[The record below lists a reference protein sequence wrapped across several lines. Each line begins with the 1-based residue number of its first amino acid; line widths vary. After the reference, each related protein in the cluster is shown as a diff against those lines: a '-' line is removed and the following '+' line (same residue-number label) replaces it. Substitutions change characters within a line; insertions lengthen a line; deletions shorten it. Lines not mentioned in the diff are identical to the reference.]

1 MSKSPNKESDVPAL
15 SHIGYSL
22 ERHSS
27 VVNSACDARQ
37 SSSGSIPSRAGFLS
51 AALPESSLQG
61 TSIDLQS
68 ALTLPLR
75 RMDKME
81 SNIAN
86 VTETNNLLQEKS
98 LPRSKVKFLFTLIHQ
113 SIKGMILVRKLGSR
127 LRSYV
132 PLIRR

>member
-1 MSKSPNKESDVPAL
+1 MSKSSNKESDVPAL

-68 ALTLPLR
+68 ALTLLLS
-75 RMDKME
+75 RMGKME

-86 VTETNNLLQEKS
+86 VAKTNNLLQEKITSQKQNEVS
-98 LPRSKVKFLFTLIHQ
+98 LHPDLSEYQGDDLDEE
-113 SIKGMILVRKLGSR
+113 VRLSSEE
-127 LRSYV
+127 LRPV
-132 PLIRR
+132 NT